1 MGQVLILFAC
11 VMTLLASLLCV
22 VDVINNY
29 VQVAV
34 QVYCEQRAD
43 FDKCSQ
49 EFKEKTFKLMKE
61 R

>member
-1 MGQVLILFAC
+1 MAQVLILFAC
-11 VMTLLASLLCV
+11 VMTLLASLLYV
-22 VDVINNY
+22 VDVINDY
-29 VQVAV
+29 VKAAT

-49 EFKEKTFKLMKE
+49 EFKEKTSKLMKE